1 MVKGLER
8 GGRCQKAWRAHLR
21 SRVYSETRR
30 MVKSFSQG
38 SVTAKA
44 WAESG
49 KKAGISQDLDFAKS
63 KHHKEREKRGK
74 GIKKIY
80 ESDYSDQL
88 WNLIQGRR
96 EVRT

>member
-8 GGRCQKAWRAHLR
+8 GGRCQQAQRAHLR

-30 MVKSFSQG
+30 MVKCFSQG
-38 SVTAKA
+38 SATAKV
-44 WAESG
+44 WTESG
-49 KKAGISQDLDFAKS
+49 KKAGISQDLDFARQTY
-63 KHHKEREKRGK
+63 KEREKWGK
-74 GIKKIY
+74 GIKKMY

-88 WNLIQGRR
+88 WSLIQGRR

>member
-1 MVKGLER
+1 MRLETWSSAFP
-8 GGRCQKAWRAHLR
+8 KAVQLQRHGQ
-21 SRVYSETRR
+21 RVVRKL
-30 MVKSFSQG
+30 KS
-38 SVTAKA
+38 ARI
-44 WAESG
+44 W
-49 KKAGISQDLDFAKS
+49 ILPS

-74 GIKKIY
+74 GFKKIY